1 MLRVVIFALIWRIR
15 LWVVPK
21 CSLRL
26 WKKGVPAI
34 WFAFVSVDACTD
46 DAIPAHARGDFLSF
60 GLCCAFCSRP
70 THSDGEAKGT
80 LGTWNVLRG
89 WMHRVLGRLQTS
101 LSI

>member
-46 DAIPAHARGDFLSF
+46 DALPVIAGGGVPEICVCVVHSALAQ
-60 GLCCAFCSRP
+60 P
-70 THSDGEAKGT
+70 TQT
-80 LGTWNVLRG
+80 VRR
-89 WMHRVLGRLQTS
+89 RVL
-101 LSI
+101 